1 MIQFTFSM
9 LAIDIKARASDL
21 SLETFKSFN
30 VWLTVQFFIF
40 KCVVELVDIPFREEV
55 ALKLG

>member
-1 MIQFTFSM
+1 MIQFTFAM

-21 SLETFKSFN
+21 SLETLKSFN

-40 KCVVELVDIPFREEV
+40 KCVVELAIPFREEV